1 MTSFDHIFY
10 DYLLSVLDKAET
22 GPIVESGDFDQQF
35 IYEPI
40 KRLIKEYDIGWDK
53 ALYVP
58 AVDDLADRLYAAGL
72 KLALETGVYC
82 LDTQRRMIWTR
93 DELEWILNTAPSEV
107 TLGEGRD
114 QTTFTKRYPEEHS
127 RVPTASGAIGI
138 PVTEELFMPVMISI
152 AQERMVDVIDNAS
165 LLTTHGRP
173 IRSGSPWEVV
183 ACWQEVDLTFEAI
196 KRAGRPGVA
205 VGCAEN
211 SASGLGGLATH
222 TRGGFRPTD
231 WHHVGMISEL
241 KVPYID
247 LTKAVQYTRTGV
259 VSHGFYNPILGGY
272 AGGPE
277 GMAVAIVAGLI
288 LMRACYGVQTMNTG
302 PSHPM
307 LACNTHPKMLASQSL
322 AFQALSRNTKMLVS
336 SFVRPV
342 GGPGT
347 KDILYEVAALAI
359 ASVAS
364 GVSYV
369 TGVHSAMGNH
379 ALHVSGLESRFLAQA
394 ANAAA
399 GLTRL
404 EADEI
409 VIDLVSKYAHRQ
421 NEKPIGKPF
430 NEVYDLATIQP
441 TDEWREIYE
450 AVCEELENIYG
461 LKLPNHS

>member
-1 MTSFDHIFY
+1 MTSFDPKFY
-10 DYLLSVLDKAET
+10 DYLLSVLDKAES
-22 GPIVESGDFDQQF
+22 GPIVESGEFDKQF

-40 KRLIKEYDIGWDK
+40 KQLVKEYDIGWDK
-53 ALYVP
+53 EVFVP
-58 AVDDLADRLYAAGL
+58 ADDDLADRLYAAGL
-72 KLALETGVYC
+72 ALALETGVFC

-93 DELEWILNTAPSEV
+93 DELEWVLETAPAEV
-107 TLGEGRD
+107 TLGAGDD
-114 QTTFTKRYPEEHS
+114 QVTFTKRNPEETS
-127 RVPTASGAIGI
+127 YVPTASGAIGI
-138 PVTEELFMPVMISI
+138 PVPEELFVPVMVSI
-152 AQERMVDVIDNAS
+152 AQERLVDVIDNAS

-196 KRAGRPGVA
+196 QRAGRPGVA

-211 SASGLGGLATH
+211 SASGLGELATH

-247 LTKAVQYTRTGV
+247 LTKAVQYTRTSV

-277 GMAVAIVAGLI
+277 GIAVASVAGLI
-288 LMRACYGVQTMNTG
+288 LMRACYGAQTMNTG

-307 LACNTHPKMLASQSL
+307 LACDTHPKMLASQAL
-322 AFQALSRNTKMLVS
+322 AFQALSRNTNLLVS
-336 SFVRPV
+336 NFVRPV

-347 KDILYEVAALAI
+347 KDMLYEVAALAI

-379 ALHVSGLESRFLAQA
+379 ASHVSGLESRFLAQA

-399 GLTRL
+399 GLTRV
-404 EADEI
+404 EANEI
-409 VIDLVSKYAHRQ
+409 VTALVAKYAHTQ
-421 NEKPIGKPF
+421 SEKLIGKPF
-430 NEVYDLATIQP
+430 SEVYDLETIQP
-441 TDEWREIYE
+441 TDEWQQIYDE
-450 AVCEELENIYG
+450 VCEELKVSYG
-461 LKLPNHS
+461 LILPPP

>member
-1 MTSFDHIFY
+1 MPHIPEFY
-10 DYLLSVLDKAET
+10 DYLLSVLEKAED
-22 GPIVESGDFDQQF
+22 GPIVESDEFDKKH

-40 KRLIKEYDIGWDK
+40 KRLIKEYDIGWEKDI
-53 ALYVP
+53 YVP
-58 AVDDLADRLYAAGL
+58 PDDDLADRLYAAGL
-72 KLALETGVYC
+72 ALALETGVFC
-82 LDTQRRMIWTR
+82 LDTQRRMIWTK
-93 DELEWILNTAPSEV
+93 DELNYALGTAPVQV
-107 TLGEGRD
+107 TLGMGDD
-114 QTTFTKRYPEEHS
+114 QVTFVKRHPEDRS

-138 PVTEELFMPVMISI
+138 PVPEDLFVPVMVSI
-152 AQERMVDVIDNAS
+152 AQERLVDVIDNAS

-196 KRAGRPGVA
+196 NRAGRPGVA

-211 SASGLGGLATH
+211 SASGLGELATH

-247 LTKAVQYTRTGV
+247 LTKSIQYTRTGV

-277 GMAVAIVAGLI
+277 GIAVASVAGLI
-288 LMRACYGVQTMNTG
+288 LMRACYGAQTMNTG

-307 LACNTHPKMLASQSL
+307 LSCDTHPKMLAPQAL
-322 AFQALSRNTKMLVS
+322 AFQALSRNTNLLVS
-336 SFVRPV
+336 NFVRPV

-347 KDILYEVAALAI
+347 KDMLYEIAAHAI
-359 ASVAS
+359 TSVAS

-379 ALHVSGLESRFLAQA
+379 TSHVSGLESRFLAQS

-399 GLTRL
+399 GLTRA
-404 EADEI
+404 EANQI
-409 VIDLVSKYAHRQ
+409 VTMLVSKYAARQ
-421 NEKPIGKPF
+421 NERLIGKPF
-430 NEVYDLATIQP
+430 DQVYDLETIQP
-441 TDEWREIYE
+441 TAEWQQIYE
-450 AVCEELENIYG
+450 SVCEELEEVLG
-461 LKLPNHS
+461 VDLLKPS